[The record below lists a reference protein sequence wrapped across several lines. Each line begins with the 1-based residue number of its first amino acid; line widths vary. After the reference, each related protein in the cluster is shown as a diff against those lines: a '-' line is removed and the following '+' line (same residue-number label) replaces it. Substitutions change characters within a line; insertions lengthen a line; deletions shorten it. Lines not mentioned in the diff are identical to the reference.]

1 MNKTLQKGAWVAF
14 IVVVVGVLSYA
25 FRSGDSTEPSAPTE
39 STAIENPQPVEIL
52 KYSDYQCP
60 ACKVYVPL
68 ENELKREFGELV
80 TIEYRHFPLG
90 GHAHAELAARVVE
103 AATEQG
109 EREAMHDRIFEE
121 QENWSDGDAPE
132 LFREYANDLGLDM
145 EQFEEDLNSE
155 EIRER
160 VERQRAEGERRQV
173 QATPTY
179 FINGRRL
186 QQNPQSYEQFR
197 SIVEMVMQQS

>member
-25 FRSGDSTEPSAPTE
+25 FRSGETTEPEASVEA
-39 STAIENPQPVEIL
+39 SAIENPQPVEIL

-60 ACKVYVPL
+60 ACKVYIPL

-90 GHAHAELAARVVE
+90 GHAHAELAARAVE

-109 EREAMHDRIFEE
+109 EREAMHDRVFEE
-121 QENWSDGDAPE
+121 QETWSGGDAPE
-132 LFREYANDLGLDM
+132 LFRQYADDLGLDM
-145 EQFEEDLNSE
+145 EQFEEDLTSE

-160 VERQRAEGERRQV
+160 VETQRAEGERRQV
-173 QATPTY
+173 RATPTY

-197 SIVEMVMQQS
+197 AIVEMVMQQS